1 MDMYDKDDETIQEII
16 TLLGIIVLLFIMTG
30 K

>member
-1 MDMYDKDDETIQEII
+1 MDMYNKDNETIQEII
-16 TLLGIIVLLFIMTG
+16 TLLGIIVLLFITTG

>member
-1 MDMYDKDDETIQEII
+1 MDMYNKDDETIQEII